1 MKDALLQAIGVA
13 LDGLDVGYCAFDAE
27 DRTLAW
33 NKTFLSLFPEH
44 DGEVHVGEAYA
55 DNLRRFYKGR
65 LSIDEATLIDQYIAE
80 GIARHRTQRRPYEFD
95 HRDARIRVSS
105 FEMGRFGRVRVW
117 RKVAALATYA
127 IRPVATTSKLAE
139 LNATAVLE
147 RLADGVLIVDVSDRI
162 MWANEAFLHLYDLTL
177 DDARG
182 RSFEEVYRRAWL
194 GSQETPGFSASIS
207 TLLENQRFSGAPFVL
222 SLPGD
227 RFVRVIEQR
236 GEADGRGYFEHSDI
250 THLKRHQV
258 ALAEA
263 EKRYR
268 LLAEFSS
275 DVILSVEGGM
285 ITYASPSLSELL
297 DWSIDE
303 VLGKAIVDFCHP
315 DDVPGIAQA
324 LNAVRSGLTQVDYR
338 VRALHKN
345 GSHVWVEARA
355 KHLPG
360 DTGHLMHKRVINLRG
375 IAARKEIEEELVRAQ
390 VRLQQLATTD
400 PLTGLANRRKFDEA
414 LLPEFRRAEKGG
426 PPLSVLVID
435 IDHFKRFNDQHGHH
449 VGDEVLRVVGT
460 ELALC
465 AQRAGDLA
473 VRLGGEEF
481 VVLLPGADASS
492 AMVLADQL
500 LTKVR
505 TLRVAGA
512 PGEQLTIS
520 VGAATYA
527 ASMPMSGPS
536 ELMKAADDALYQAKR
551 EGRNRAI
558 KATWNG
564 VPEVS

>member
-13 LDGLDVGYCAFDAE
+13 LDGLDVGYCAFDSE

-33 NKTFLSLFPEH
+33 NRTFLSLFPEH
-44 DGEVHVGEAYA
+44 DGHVHVGEAYA
-55 DNLRRFYKGR
+55 SNLRRFYKGR
-65 LSIDEATLIDQYIAE
+65 LGTDEAGLIDRYISE
-80 GIARHRTQRRPYEFD
+80 GVARHRTQRRPYEFD
-95 HRDARIRVSS
+95 HRDARMRVSS

-127 IRPVATTSKLAE
+127 SRPRATTTILAE

-147 RLADGVLIVDVSDRI
+147 RLADGLLIVDVSDRV
-162 MWANEAFLHLYDLTL
+162 MWANEAFLQLYDVTL
-177 DDARG
+177 QDARG
-182 RSFEEVYRRAWL
+182 RSFEEIYRRAWL
-194 GSQETPGFSASIS
+194 GKHGAPEFSLSMS
-207 TLLENQRFSGAPFVL
+207 TLLENQRFSGAPFEL
-222 SLPGD
+222 ALPGD

-275 DVILSVEGGM
+275 DVILSVEGGK

-297 DWSIDE
+297 SWRIDE

-315 DDVPGIAQA
+315 DDVPSIAQA
-324 LNAVRSGLTQVDYR
+324 LSAGRSGLTQIDYR
-338 VRALHKN
+338 VRALRKD
-345 GSHVWVEARA
+345 GAHVWVEARA

-360 DTGHLMHKRVINLRG
+360 DTGDLMHKRVINLRG
-375 IAARKEIEEELVRAQ
+375 IAARKEIEEELQRAQ

-414 LLPEFRRAEKGG
+414 FLTEFRRTERGG

-449 VGDEVLRVVGT
+449 FGDEVLKVVGA
-460 ELALC
+460 ELALF

-481 VVLLPGADASS
+481 VVLLPGADACS

-500 LTKVR
+500 LSRVR
-505 TLRVAGA
+505 MLRVTGA
-512 PGEQLTIS
+512 PTEELTIS

-527 ASMPMSGPS
+527 ASLPMSAPS
-536 ELMKAADDALYQAKR
+536 
-551 EGRNRAI
+551 NC
-558 KATWNG
+558 
-564 VPEVS
+564 